1 MNPSHPPG
9 ANTSHDPADDLI
21 IAVPVYNDWAS
32 AVVLLARLD
41 ATLAGLGR
49 RGRVVFI
56 DDGSTEAPFADERI
70 PHLTA
75 VKAVNVLSLAR
86 NLGHQRAIAIGLS
99 YVHAHLPCRGL
110 IIMDADGEDNPADIP
125 LLLDRVEAEGEG
137 NVVFAGRARRSE
149 GVLFQTFY
157 QLFKAAHFLLTGIK
171 VRFGNFSVIPG
182 PLLARLVSVPDLWN
196 HYAAA
201 VVKSRIPYTVVPTHR
216 ARRIAGRSRM
226 NFVSLVVHGLSAVS
240 VFSDRVG
247 VRLLVAL
254 LAVTMIFGAGLA
266 ALVGLGLIGDVVV
279 PGWIYYLTGFLSILL
294 AHMVLLALVF
304 IFVILAGRSGPSF
317 IPSRDYPFFVLDYRT
332 LDLSQEA
339 RCL

>member
-9 ANTSHDPADDLI
+9 ATASHHHADDLI
-21 IAVPVYNDWAS
+21 IAVPVYDDWES
-32 AVVLLARLD
+32 ALVLLARLD

-56 DDGSTEAPFADERI
+56 DDGSTEAPFAAERI

-75 VKAVNVLSLAR
+75 VEAVDVLSLTR
-86 NLGHQRAIAIGLS
+86 NLGHQRAIAIGLA

-110 IIMDADGEDNPADIP
+110 IVMDADGEDNPDDIP
-125 LLLDRVEAEGEG
+125 ALLDRGEAQGEA

-149 GVLFQTFY
+149 GVVFQTFY
-157 QLFKAAHFLLTGIK
+157 QMFKVAHLLLTGIK

-196 HYAAA
+196 HFAAA
-201 VVKSRIPYTVVPTHR
+201 VVKSRIPYTVVPVDR
-216 ARRIAGRSRM
+216 ARRIAGHSRM

-254 LAVTMIFGAGLA
+254 VAVAMIFGAGLA
-266 ALVGLGLIGDVVV
+266 AITGLGLIGDVAV
-279 PGWIYYLTGFLSILL
+279 PGWLYYVAGLLSILL
-294 AHMVLLALVF
+294 IHMVLLALVF

-317 IPSRDYPFFVLDYRT
+317 IPSRDYSFFVLDYRT
-332 LDLSQEA
+332 LDLSPEA
-339 RCL
+339 RCP